1 MLDKA
6 AAKTA
11 VNDDIGEETRLEL
24 YRSQV
29 NIREAEQRAYD
40 LFLQNLV
47 KGTSH
52 LSLGQEAV
60 AAGFATAMKK
70 GDLSFCTYRGH
81 AHTLA
86 RGVPVEK
93 VLGELMQRDNG
104 LMRGKGGSMHLTS
117 EEHGVM
123 GSYAI
128 IGAHLPIACGAAWRA
143 QYKRQ
148 DDVSVCFFGDGTTN
162 IGAFHEALNFA
173 AVWKLPVI
181 FVCENNFYMEYT
193 PIADVTAV
201 PSPAGDRASAYGL
214 EKIVID
220 GNDADVVYRTANKAF
235 DKARAGG
242 GPSLI
247 ECLTYRHSGHSRAD
261 PAKYRPEGELEK
273 WKERDP
279 IKIYRERLK
288 QFGVSDDVD
297 RQDRRRREAR
307 GRRGDRGLQGLAEP
321 ADGYPDH
328 RRLRRWRLRMAEL
341 TYRDAVIRGIAQ
353 EMTRDEDVVFL
364 GEDVAK
370 AGGVFKA
377 TVGLYEQFGPL
388 RVRDTPISEQAILG
402 AAMGAAMTGLKPIA
416 EIMFS
421 DFFAVCFD
429 YIANEFPKSR
439 YMTNGQTKC
448 PLVVRTGNGAGSRFG
463 AQHSQS
469 VENWCMMIPGLKVV
483 APSSPIDVIGLLA
496 ASVRDPDP
504 VIFLEHKS
512 LYATKGEVP
521 DGEILDKLGT
531 AKILRPGKD
540 ATILALA
547 LMVPRALAAAERLAK
562 EHGIDCEVID
572 VRSLVPLDTQTI
584 LGSVAKTHRCV
595 YRRGKSAAVRL
606 GRRDHVDHRRRGVL
620 RSRRPAGA
628 HHHAALPAAGRRHS
642 GRRHPADRRPHRR
655 SGEED
660 VE

>member
-6 AAKTA
+6 KTA
-11 VNDDIGEETRLEL
+11 PGSGLNDDIGEKTRLEL

-29 NIREAEQRAYD
+29 NIREAEQRAFD

-60 AAGFATAMKK
+60 AAGFAVAMKK

-86 RGVPVEK
+86 RGVPVEQ

-143 QYKRQ
+143 QYKGQ
-148 DDVSVCFFGDGTTN
+148 DDVTVCFFGDGTTN

-193 PIADVTAV
+193 PIGDVTAV
-201 PSPAGDRASAYGL
+201 PNPAGDRASAYGL

-220 GNDADVVYRTANKAF
+220 GNDADVVYRTALKAYE
-235 DKARAGG
+235 KARAGG

-288 QFGVSDDVD
+288 QFGISDEAIAKIDAEVRKVVDDATEACKAAPNPPMEILTTDVY
-297 RQDRRRREAR
+297 
-307 GRRGDRGLQGLAEP
+307 
-321 ADGYPDH
+321 ADGGWA
-328 RRLRRWRLRMAEL
+328 WR
-341 TYRDAVIRGIAQ
+341 
-353 EMTRDEDVVFL
+353 
-364 GEDVAK
+364 
-370 AGGVFKA
+370 
-377 TVGLYEQFGPL
+377 
-388 RVRDTPISEQAILG
+388 
-402 AAMGAAMTGLKPIA
+402 
-416 EIMFS
+416 
-421 DFFAVCFD
+421 
-429 YIANEFPKSR
+429 N
-439 YMTNGQTKC
+439 
-448 PLVVRTGNGAGSRFG
+448 
-463 AQHSQS
+463 
-469 VENWCMMIPGLKVV
+469 
-483 APSSPIDVIGLLA
+483 
-496 ASVRDPDP
+496 
-504 VIFLEHKS
+504 
-512 LYATKGEVP
+512 
-521 DGEILDKLGT
+521 
-531 AKILRPGKD
+531 
-540 ATILALA
+540 
-547 LMVPRALAAAERLAK
+547 
-562 EHGIDCEVID
+562 
-572 VRSLVPLDTQTI
+572 
-584 LGSVAKTHRCV
+584 
-595 YRRGKSAAVRL
+595 
-606 GRRDHVDHRRRGVL
+606 
-620 RSRRPAGA
+620 
-628 HHHAALPAAGRRHS
+628 
-642 GRRHPADRRPHRR
+642 
-655 SGEED
+655 
-660 VE
+660 